1 MIDDIIFINESMSD
15 RNALMF
21 LCASKVKKK
30 KFIVCTIIPFS
41 LSKQKNSFKIIVT
54 LENQLGIMK
63 WKIKYDQGNTK
74 LCVLQKI
81 RQWHQLLFWELWMNN
96 FSFITLRA
104 TKKAQ
109 KSGILCVTEKITI
122 RSRIMILATYT
133 RFLQNTSNIVKL
145 QGIAKINWFLA
156 LSPTKIICRKFY

>member
-1 MIDDIIFINESMSD
+1 MIANWHRLLFFYLRPAKHLFLKGMIDDIIFINESMSD

-122 RSRIMILATYT
+122 RSRNLYEIFAE
-133 RFLQNTSNIVKL
+133 RF
-145 QGIAKINWFLA
+145 
-156 LSPTKIICRKFY
+156 